1 MIVLRFFSNCV
12 CAVLLLAI
20 NKFRSHAGRL
30 INLFSLRCLIQHTF
44 LLELQQNNKNR
55 KSVPTLLFLT
65 NKNLENFVDDSSSF
79 YERFLRLLE
88 ILWIFSAAAA
98 LLMVLYS
105 IRTIDINQRVFDDQT
120 LRNRNCVFY
129 FLNGFRMKWN
139 SMKPINIEINLIAK
153 SFCAQ
158 MLIKI
163 SHCQQTR

>member
-30 INLFSLRCLIQHTF
+30 INLFSLCCLIQHTF
-44 LLELQQNNKNR
+44 LLELQQNNKTENR
-55 KSVPTLLFLT
+55 FRRFFSWLT
-65 NKNLENFVDDSSSF
+65 KISRIPLMIFFNF
-79 YERFLRLLE
+79 YERFLRLFE
-88 ILWIFSAAAA
+88 ILWIFSATAA
-98 LLMVLYS
+98 LLMVLYL

-129 FLNGFRMKWN
+129 FLNSFRMKWN

-163 SHCQQTR
+163 SHCLQTR